1 MSRIAHIVAATDYSP
16 AAERAV
22 QRAAL
27 IAMQLN
33 AELHLLHVVHP
44 LSLYPAPEFEPGI
57 LMQHEQYR
65 QVASGNRLDALAAM
79 LHDHFGLQ
87 PHTATR
93 IGRAHL
99 EISAYAQSVSADLV
113 VCGARGENT
122 LLDLVLGSTASR
134 LLRIAAC
141 PVLVIKNKNK
151 KITPYRQVLVAV
163 DFSPSS
169 AAVFATALAIA
180 HGARIEALHVYD
192 TTIEEQMRQA
202 GLDEASITDFRV
214 RAGAEIDKR
223 LDALVAGQPG
233 EDLVTRHRMAG
244 YPAAAICERIVALPA
259 DLVVLGRYGRSG
271 MQELLLGSVSKDVA
285 SAADCDVLVVAP
297 PRGQQAAS
305 GK

>member
-1 MSRIAHIVAATDYSP
+1 MSRIAHIVAATDFSP
-16 AAERAV
+16 AAEHAV

-33 AELHLLHVVHP
+33 AKLHLLHVVHP
-44 LSLYPAPEFEPGI
+44 LSLYPGLELEPDA
-57 LMQHEQYR
+57 LMRHEQTLR
-65 QVASGNRLDALAAM
+65 EASGNRLDALVAM

-87 PHTATR
+87 PHAATR
-93 IGRAHL
+93 IGRAHAQ
-99 EISAYAQSVSADLV
+99 ISSYAQSVSADLV

-134 LLRIAAC
+134 LLRIADC
-141 PVLVIKNKNK
+141 PVLVVKNKG
-151 KITPYRQVLVAV
+151 IAPYRQALVAV
-163 DFSPSS
+163 DFSPNS
-169 AAVFATALAIA
+169 ADVFATALAIA
-180 HGARIEALHVYD
+180 PGARVEALHVYD

-202 GLDEASITDFRV
+202 GLDEATITDFRV
-214 RAGAEIDKR
+214 RATAEMERR
-223 LDALVAGQPG
+223 LDALVAGPSG
-233 EDLVTRHRMAG
+233 DGPVTRHRMAG

-285 SAADCDVLVVAP
+285 GATDCDVLVVAP
-297 PRGQQAAS
+297 PRGLQAES

>member
-1 MSRIAHIVAATDYSP
+1 MTHIANIVAATDYSP

-33 AELHLLHVVHP
+33 AKLHLLHVVHP
-44 LSLYPAPEFEPGI
+44 LSLYPGLELEPDA
-57 LMQHEQYR
+57 LMRHEQSL
-65 QVASGNRLDALAAM
+65 QEASGNRLDALSDM

-93 IGRAHL
+93 IGRAHS
-99 EISAYAQSVSADLV
+99 EISTYAQSVSAGLV
-113 VCGARGENT
+113 VCGARGEST

-134 LLRIAAC
+134 LLRIADC
-141 PVLVIKNKNK
+141 PVLAVKNKG
-151 KITPYRQVLVAV
+151 IAPYRQALVAV

-169 AAVFATALAIA
+169 ADVFDMALAIA
-180 HGARIEALHVYD
+180 HGAGVEALHVYD
-192 TTIEEQMRQA
+192 TTLEEQMRQA
-202 GLDEASITDFRV
+202 GLDEATIMDFRT
-214 RAGAEIDKR
+214 RATAEMERR
-223 LDALVAGQPG
+223 LDALVAGQSG
-233 EDLVTRHRMAG
+233 DGAVTRHHMAG
-244 YPAAAICERIVALPA
+244 YPAAAICERIAALPA

-285 SAADCDVLVVAP
+285 GAADCDVLVVAP
-297 PRGQQAAS
+297 PRGQHSES

>member
-1 MSRIAHIVAATDYSP
+1 MSHIAHIVAATDYSP

-33 AELHLLHVVHP
+33 AQLHLLHVAHP
-44 LSLYPAPEFEPGI
+44 LDLYPGLELEPDA
-57 LMQHEQYR
+57 LVRHEQMR
-65 QVASGNRLDALAAM
+65 QAASGNRLGALAAM

-87 PHTATR
+87 VHSATR
-93 IGRAHL
+93 IGRAHTQ
-99 EISAYAQSVSADLV
+99 ISDYAQSVSADLV

-122 LLDLVLGSTASR
+122 LMDLVLGSTASR
-134 LLRIAAC
+134 LLRIAGC
-141 PVLVIKNKNK
+141 PVLVVKNK
-151 KITPYRQVLVAV
+151 KIAPYRQALVAV

-169 AAVFATALAIA
+169 TDVFANALAVA
-180 HGARIEALHVYD
+180 HGARVEALHVYD
-192 TTIEEQMRQA
+192 TTIEERMRQA
-202 GLDEASITDFRV
+202 GLDEATITDFRV
-214 RAGAEIDKR
+214 RAGAEMDKR

-285 SAADCDVLVVAP
+285 GAADCDVLVVAP
-297 PRGQQAAS
+297 PRGPQTGP